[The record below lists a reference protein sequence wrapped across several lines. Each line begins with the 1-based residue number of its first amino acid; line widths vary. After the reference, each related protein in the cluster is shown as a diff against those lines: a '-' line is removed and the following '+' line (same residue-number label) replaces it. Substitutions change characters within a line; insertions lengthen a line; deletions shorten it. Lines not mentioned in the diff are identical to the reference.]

1 MGQIVRMDPQEWR
14 LNGGME
20 GERDK
25 EKDEGETLIREKSDK
40 KKRNGISGDER
51 ETKRK
56 ID

>member
-40 KKRNGISGDER
+40 K
-51 ETKRK
+51 
-56 ID
+56 